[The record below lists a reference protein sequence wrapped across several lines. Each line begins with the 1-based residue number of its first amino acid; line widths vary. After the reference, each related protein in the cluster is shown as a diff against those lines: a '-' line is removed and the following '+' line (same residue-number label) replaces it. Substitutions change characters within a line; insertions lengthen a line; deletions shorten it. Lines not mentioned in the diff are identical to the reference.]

1 MVVPVRADPR
11 PAACSWGVAL
21 DRHPAKPSSHTTR
34 TSERP
39 LNLINQSVSPERLV
53 RRLAAR
59 YLIVLCAVAL
69 LVAADQAVIQPLL
82 VRMNNYAPVINVAG
96 RQRMLSQKLVKAAL
110 AMQATS
116 DEHRHDHYR
125 TELSDALRQWSCAHA
140 QLQGNS
146 TDREVRPIDSPGIA
160 AQWSRLEPHYVAMQQ
175 SAERLADPS
184 TATLLDVST
193 RESASDYVAI
203 LIDHEGPFLEAMD
216 RIVALMES
224 EAGDELSRLR
234 LWALAIAGTIVSLV
248 GGLGWLVIRPA
259 TRAIRGQV
267 DQLESQVKRRTIEL
281 GETLASLRQEV
292 AQRQYIEHRNRTL
305 AAQLAHADRVESIGH
320 LAAGLAHELN
330 QPLGAIAN
338 YADVC
343 GLKLAT
349 PLDEPTRGRLQE
361 YLEQIRRASLRAGLI
376 VRRMRNFVRP
386 GASQIAVVDLVA
398 LVQEV
403 VDLCAPEAARCVVDM
418 QFTPPTHQ
426 TVLVNVDAIQIQ
438 QVLVNLIQNAL
449 EALSN
454 YPTGQRR
461 LNLQMAV
468 LNDTVHSDSVQV
480 DVVDNGPGLEDAD
493 PELLFAPFHTTK
505 SEGLGIGLSICRAIV
520 EQHQGTI
527 WAHSLPTQ
535 GTQFSFILPIAEHHA
550 PQQPQHADCLCR

>member
-1 MVVPVRADPR
+1 M
-11 PAACSWGVAL
+11 
-21 DRHPAKPSSHTTR
+21 
-34 TSERP
+34 
-39 LNLINQSVSPERLV
+39 SPERLV

-59 YLIVLCAVAL
+59 YLAVLCAVAL

-110 AMQATS
+110 AMQAS
-116 DEHRHDHYR
+116 SVQHRHDLYR

-175 SAERLADPS
+175 AAERLADPA
-184 TATLLDVST
+184 TAILLDVTT
-193 RESASDYVAI
+193 RESASHDVAI
-203 LIDHEGPFLEAMD
+203 LIDHEAPFLEAMD

>member
-1 MVVPVRADPR
+1 M
-11 PAACSWGVAL
+11 
-21 DRHPAKPSSHTTR
+21 
-34 TSERP
+34 
-39 LNLINQSVSPERLV
+39 SPERLV

-59 YLIVLCAVAL
+59 YLFVLCAVAL

-82 VRMNNYAPVINVAG
+82 VRMRNYAPVINLAG

-125 TELSDALRQWSCAHA
+125 TELSDALRQWSGTHA
-140 QLQGNS
+140 QLQGDS
-146 TDREVRPIDSPGIA
+146 TDREVRPIESSGIA

-175 SAERLADPS
+175 SAERLADPA
-184 TATLLDVST
+184 TATLLGVST
-193 RESASDYVAI
+193 RESASNYVAI

-281 GETLASLRQEV
+281 GETLDSLRHEI
-292 AQRQYIEHRNRTL
+292 AERQITETRNRAL

-349 PLDEPTRGRLQE
+349 PLDEPTRGRVQE

-403 VDLCAPEAARCVVDM
+403 VDLCAPEAARCVVGM

-454 YPTGQRR
+454 YPTGQRC
-461 LNLQMAV
+461 LKLQMAV
-468 LNDTVHSDSVQV
+468 LNDTAHSDTAHSDTFHSDTVQV
-480 DVVDNGPGLEDAD
+480 DIVDNGPGLEDED
-493 PELLFAPFHTTK
+493 PERLFAPFHTTK

-520 EQHQGTI
+520 AQHQGII

-535 GTQFSFILPIAEHHA
+535 GTQFSFILPIAGHHA